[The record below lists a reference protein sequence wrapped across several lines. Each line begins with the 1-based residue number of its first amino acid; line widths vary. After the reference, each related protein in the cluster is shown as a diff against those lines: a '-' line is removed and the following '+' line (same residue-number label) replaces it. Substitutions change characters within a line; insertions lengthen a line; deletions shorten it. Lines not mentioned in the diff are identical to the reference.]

1 MATAIRSIL
10 TLYGETAQKFEME
23 AMRTEECPGALD
35 YSHEAKVVSNFLKGT
50 SIL

>member
-1 MATAIRSIL
+1 MATAIRTSP

-23 AMRTEECPGALD
+23 AMRTEECPGMLD
-35 YSHEAKVVSNFLKGT
+35 YSHEAKVVSAFIKNT